1 MTESEEKPL
10 KATDAGAAAL
20 IDGSLAPHATNTPL
34 IRLGEFGDVGY
45 IVPVDLPGNAAC
57 HSPDTSV
64 ARPPDRRHNPRIPAL
79 ALPGRWI
86 GETVTE

>member
-34 IRLGEFGDVGY
+34 IRLGEFGDVG
-45 IVPVDLPGNAAC
+45 
-57 HSPDTSV
+57 
-64 ARPPDRRHNPRIPAL
+64 
-79 ALPGRWI
+79 
-86 GETVTE
+86 